1 MIPAVT
7 AVNDRRETLA
17 DVAEQILR
25 DQLQSVQ
32 EELDQIVTLKEQLEN
47 DKMNV
52 TKERD
57 VLAQEKAQLETTL
70 QQTKQARILLSNDIL
85 ILFCT
90 VKFNWIRLGGTAH
103 EKQTNCTVVCGMK

>member
-1 MIPAVT
+1 MVSGMIPAVT

-32 EELDQIVTLKEQLEN
+32 EELDQILVQKERVEN
-47 DKMNV
+47 DKMDI

-57 VLAQEKAQLETTL
+57 ILAQEKAQIEMTL
-70 QQTKQARILLSNDIL
+70 QQTKQARIFLL
-85 ILFCT
+85 
-90 VKFNWIRLGGTAH
+90 RGGRR
-103 EKQTNCTVVCGMK
+103 

>member
-1 MIPAVT
+1 MVSGMIPAVT

-32 EELDQIVTLKEQLEN
+32 EELDQIVVQKERVEN
-47 DKMNV
+47 DKMDI

-57 VLAQEKAQLETTL
+57 ILAQEKAQIEMTL
-70 QQTKQARILLSNDIL
+70 QQTKQARIFLL
-85 ILFCT
+85 
-90 VKFNWIRLGGTAH
+90 RGGRR
-103 EKQTNCTVVCGMK
+103 

>member
-1 MIPAVT
+1 MVSGMIPAVT

-32 EELDQIVTLKEQLEN
+32 EELDQIVVQKERVEN
-47 DKMNV
+47 DKMDI

-57 VLAQEKAQLETTL
+57 ILAQEKAQIEMTL
-70 QQTKQARILLSNDIL
+70 QQTKQARICL
-85 ILFCT
+85 
-90 VKFNWIRLGGTAH
+90 
-103 EKQTNCTVVCGMK
+103 

>member
-1 MIPAVT
+1 MVSGVMPAVT

-32 EELDQIVTLKEQLEN
+32 EELDQIVAQKERLES
-47 DKMNV
+47 DKMDI

-57 VLAQEKAQLETTL
+57 ILAQEKAQIEMTL
-70 QQTKQARILLSNDIL
+70 QQTKQARICL
-85 ILFCT
+85 
-90 VKFNWIRLGGTAH
+90 
-103 EKQTNCTVVCGMK
+103 

>member
-1 MIPAVT
+1 MVSGMMPAVT

-32 EELDQIVTLKEQLEN
+32 EELDQIVAQKERLES
-47 DKMNV
+47 DKMDI

-57 VLAQEKAQLETTL
+57 ILAQEKAQIEMTL
-70 QQTKQARILLSNDIL
+70 QQTKQARICL
-85 ILFCT
+85 
-90 VKFNWIRLGGTAH
+90 
-103 EKQTNCTVVCGMK
+103 

>member
-32 EELDQIVTLKEQLEN
+32 EELDQIVVQKERVEN
-47 DKMNV
+47 DKMDI

-57 VLAQEKAQLETTL
+57 ILAQEKAQIEMTL
-70 QQTKQARILLSNDIL
+70 QQTKQARIFLL
-85 ILFCT
+85 
-90 VKFNWIRLGGTAH
+90 RGGRR
-103 EKQTNCTVVCGMK
+103 

>member
-1 MIPAVT
+1 MVSGMMPAVT

-32 EELDQIVTLKEQLEN
+32 EELDQIVAQKERLES
-47 DKMNV
+47 DKMDI

-57 VLAQEKAQLETTL
+57 ILAQEKAQIEMTL
-70 QQTKQARILLSNDIL
+70 QQTKQARLFLLRGS
-85 ILFCT
+85 
-90 VKFNWIRLGGTAH
+90 RR
-103 EKQTNCTVVCGMK
+103 

>member
-1 MIPAVT
+1 MMPAVT

-32 EELDQIVTLKEQLEN
+32 EELDQIVAQKERLES
-47 DKMNV
+47 DKMDI

-57 VLAQEKAQLETTL
+57 ILAQEKAQIEMTL
-70 QQTKQARILLSNDIL
+70 QQTKQARICL
-85 ILFCT
+85 
-90 VKFNWIRLGGTAH
+90 
-103 EKQTNCTVVCGMK
+103 